1 MSYADLEERR
11 SRNSLLRELG
21 IRDEDQYWREENA
34 INEEEERRNKAKNN
48 PQSPRATP
56 APSSCPPSA
65 DDLYKYIFS
74 KWHAEDWGILSS
86 HAVPVITGLSSLMFL
101 QSNIDYLTL
110 VCCFAAFK
118 LRSKSRKLTK
128 ELNEYDGFN
137 SNEERSKTLALHAA
151 HLGAFACLAYVLTH
165 NVFGV
170 TTLGENNLMIA
181 GACCAYQLA
190 AIGLKKA
197 KLRVREG

>member
-1 MSYADLEERR
+1 MAYLDLEERR

-48 PQSPRATP
+48 PQSPRPTP
-56 APSSCPPSA
+56 TPFSPPSA
-65 DDLYKYIFS
+65 DDFSKYIFS
-74 KWHAEDWGILSS
+74 KWHAEDWGLISS

-101 QSNIDYLTL
+101 QSHIDYLTL
-110 VCCFAAFK
+110 VCCFAAFE

-170 TTLGENNLMIA
+170 TTLGENNLMIS
-181 GACCAYQLA
+181 GACCTYQLA